1 RRASLFL
8 VVDRRLSL
16 SRRRSSTASLPPLSF
31 SLSVDPLA
39 LLSLSTLAISVDPRS
54 LSTFSLRRQ
63 VSRHQLASRRQP
75 PSRRQLQR
83 LSSSTAPPSPGKFIY
98 LWLLKL
104 NVY

>member
-1 RRASLFL
+1 MRASLFL

-31 SLSVDPLA
+31 SVSVDPLA
-39 LLSLSTLAISVDPRS
+39 LLSLSTLAISVDPLS

-63 VSRHQLASRRQP
+63 VSRHQLASRRQLA
-75 PSRRQLQR
+75 SRCQLQR
-83 LSSSTAPPSPGKFIY
+83 LSSSTAPPSPGIFIY
-98 LWLLKL
+98 FWLLKL